1 MLQYIIQALL
11 FQLGFLLMYELLLKK
26 ETFFTINRLYL
37 LITPLVSLL
46 LPLLKIESLSTLVP
60 ADSIS
65 EISQVL
71 LPEVYI
77 GGQPENI
84 QQLPAVNVVQEQGLQ
99 INWWL
104 VTYVAGV
111 VLSLILLLKK
121 YQNLNH
127 LFRFRRISEDKEL
140 RIIEVPNSKIACTFY
155 KTVFLGDKLSEAE
168 KQQILS
174 HELVHVKQK
183 HSLDLVFFEALKI
196 IFWFNPLV
204 YIYQSRIAALHEF
217 IADANV
223 VKTTTRRS
231 YYEQLLNTA
240 FNTQNISFI
249 NQFFNH
255 SLIKKRIIMLQKSRS
270 KTIAK
275 FKYLFV
281 LPLLFMMLTYVS
293 CSDEN
298 SSINSSENDPLAQ
311 YSYTINVD
319 EGMTEGNKKVHE
331 KYEEFLINNKN
342 YVSWATIDDRTISYS
357 VHNKNEE
364 VPEGYI
370 KLYVSNKYDMYINLP
385 NSGEEK
391 DADKYAEEIEYDNE
405 SGVPFALIEDVPVF
419 EGCEDLS
426 SNEERKDCMSRQI
439 TRFVNM
445 NFNTNLGEELNL
457 KGVNRIITQFRID
470 ETGKVVDVK
479 ARASHPALQE
489 EAIRVISELPQM
501 QPGKQD
507 GKDISVM
514 YSLPIVFQ
522 IGSSE

>member
-1 MLQYIIQALL
+1 MLDYVLQVVV

-26 ETFFTINRLYL
+26 ETFFNINRLYL
-37 LITPLVSLL
+37 LVTPLVSLL
-46 LPLLKIESLSTLVP
+46 LPLLKFESLSTLVP
-60 ADSIS
+60 TDSIS
-65 EISQVL
+65 ALSQVL

-77 GGQPENI
+77 GDQPENI

-104 VTYVAGV
+104 VTYVSGV

-140 RIIEVPNSKIACTFY
+140 RIIEVPNSNIACTFF
-155 KTVFLGDKLSEAE
+155 KTIFLGDKLSEAE

-174 HELVHVKQK
+174 HELVHVKQR

-204 YIYQSRIAALHEF
+204 YIYQSRIATLHEF

-223 VKTTTRRS
+223 VKTTTKRS

-293 CSDEN
+293 CSEN
-298 SSINSSENDPLAQ
+298 REGLEENQSISEQLAE
-311 YSYTINVD
+311 IK
-319 EGMTEGNKKVHE
+319 M
-331 KYEEFLINNKN
+331 
-342 YVSWATIDDRTISYS
+342 AIDDGKKLSDTEKQQLFEILDAMSQNENRPTPPPLPPFEKSAESGDNSNAVPYAVI
-357 VHNKNEE
+357 EE
-364 VPEGYI
+364 VPAF
-370 KLYVSNKYDMYINLP
+370 P
-385 NSGEEK
+385 
-391 DADKYAEEIEYDNE
+391 
-405 SGVPFALIEDVPVF
+405 
-419 EGCEDLS
+419 GCEKLKDD
-426 SNEERKDCMSRQI
+426 ERKNCTSSKI
-439 TRFVNM
+439 SKFVNE
-445 NFNTNLGEELNL
+445 NFGSIEG
-457 KGVNRIITQFRID
+457 KIGPPGVNRVIVQFRID

-479 ARASHPALQE
+479 ARASSPELQK

-501 QPGKQD
+501 VPGKQA
-507 GKDISVM
+507 GENISVM
-514 YSLPIVFQ
+514 YSLPIVLQ
-522 IGSSE
+522 VNESE

>member
-1 MLQYIIQALL
+1 MLQYILQVVL

-26 ETFFTINRLYL
+26 ETFFTINRWYL
-37 LITPLVSLL
+37 LVTPLVSLF
-46 LPLLKIESLSTLVP
+46 LPLLKFQSLAMLVP
-60 ADSIS
+60 AESIS
-65 EISQVL
+65 ALSQVW

-84 QQLPAVNVVQEQGLQ
+84 QQLPAVSVAQEQGLQ

-104 VTYVAGV
+104 VTYISGV

-121 YQNLNH
+121 YRNLNH

-140 RIIEVPNSKIACTFY
+140 RIIEVPNSNIACTFF
-155 KTVFLGDKLSEAE
+155 KTVFLGDKLSAVE

-183 HSLDLVFFEALKI
+183 HSLDLLFFEVLKI
-196 IFWFNPLV
+196 LFWFNPLV
-204 YIYQSRIAALHEF
+204 YIYQSRIATLHEF

-223 VKTTTRRS
+223 VKTTAKRS

-293 CSDEN
+293 CSEEN
-298 SSINSSENDPLAQ
+298 SSMNAQEDSLSQ
-311 YSYTINVD
+311 YSYTLEKGEEMVG
-319 EGMTEGNKKVHE
+319 EKKRIHK
-331 KYEEFLINNKN
+331 KYEDFLTNNPD
-342 YVSWATIDDRTISYS
+342 YVSWATIDGQSISYS
-357 VHNKNEE
+357 VHSVEEE

-370 KLYVSNKYDMYINLP
+370 KLYVSDKYDMYINLP
-385 NSGEEK
+385 NSGKEK
-391 DADKYAEEIEYDNE
+391 DADKYAEEIEYDSDNA
-405 SGVPFALIEDVPVF
+405 VPFAVIDEVPVF
-419 EGCEDLS
+419 QGCENLT
-426 SNEERKDCMSRQI
+426 SNEERKKCMSNKISQ
-439 TRFVNM
+439 FVNR
-445 NFNTNLGEELNL
+445 NFNTGLSKELNL
-457 KGVNRIITQFRID
+457 EEPSRIITQFRID
-470 ETGKVVDVK
+470 ETGKVVDIK
-479 ARASHPALQE
+479 ARASRPELQT
-489 EAIRVISELPQM
+489 EAIRVISELPKM
-501 QPGKQD
+501 KPGKQG
-507 GKDISVM
+507 GKDVSVM
-514 YSLPIVFQ
+514 YSLPI
-522 IGSSE
+522 ILNN

>member
-1 MLQYIIQALL
+1 MLDYILQVVV

-26 ETFFTINRLYL
+26 ETFFNINRLYL
-37 LITPLVSLL
+37 LVTPLVSLL

-84 QQLPAVNVVQEQGLQ
+84 QQLPAVNLVQEQGLQ

-127 LFRFRRISEDKEL
+127 LFRFRRVSEDKEL

-204 YIYQSRIAALHEF
+204 YIYQSRIATLHEF

-223 VKTTTRRS
+223 VKTTTKRS

-293 CSDEN
+293 Y
-298 SSINSSENDPLAQ
+298 SENREGLEENQSISEQLAE
-311 YSYTINVD
+311 IK
-319 EGMTEGNKKVHE
+319 M
-331 KYEEFLINNKN
+331 
-342 YVSWATIDDRTISYS
+342 AIDDGKKLSDTEKQQLFEILDAMSQ
-357 VHNKNEE
+357 NEKGSTPPPPPLPPIVTEKE
-364 VPEGYI
+364 V
-370 KLYVSNKYDMYINLP
+370 
-385 NSGEEK
+385 
-391 DADKYAEEIEYDNE
+391 
-405 SGVPFALIEDVPVF
+405 GVPFAVVEDVPVF
-419 EGCEDLS
+419 VGCENLS
-426 SNEERKDCMSRQI
+426 TNEERKECMSRQI
-439 TRFVNM
+439 SQFVNK
-445 NFNTNLGEELNL
+445 NFNTGLGKQLNL
-457 KGVNRIITQFRID
+457 KGVNRVIAQFRID
-470 ETGKVVDVK
+470 RTGEVVDVK

-522 IGSSE
+522 VGSSE

>member
-1 MLQYIIQALL
+1 MLQYMIQAVV

-37 LITPLVSLL
+37 LMTPVISLL
-46 LPLLKIESLSTLVP
+46 LPLMKFESLSALVP
-60 ADSIS
+60 AESIS
-65 EISQVL
+65 ALSQVL

-104 VTYVAGV
+104 VTYVTGV

-174 HELVHVKQK
+174 HELVHVKQR

-223 VKTTTRRS
+223 VKTTTKRS

-281 LPLLFMMLTYVS
+281 LPLLFLMLTYVS
-293 CSDEN
+293 CSEDK
-298 SSINSSENDPLAQ
+298 
-311 YSYTINVD
+311 
-319 EGMTEGNKKVHE
+319 EG
-331 KYEEFLINNKN
+331 
-342 YVSWATIDDRTISYS
+342 IDDNQSISEQLAEIKMAIDDGKKLS
-357 VHNKNEE
+357 DTEKQQLFEILDAMSQNENR
-364 VPEGYI
+364 PTPPP
-370 KLYVSNKYDMYINLP
+370 LP
-385 NSGEEK
+385 PFEK
-391 DADKYAEEIEYDNE
+391 SAE
-405 SGVPFALIEDVPVF
+405 SGDNSNAVPFAVIEEVPVF

-426 SNEERKDCMSRQI
+426 SNEERKECMSRQI
-439 TRFVNM
+439 SQFVNK
-445 NFNTNLGEELNL
+445 NFNTGLGEELNL
-457 KGVNRIITQFRID
+457 SGVNRVIAQFRID

-479 ARASHPALQE
+479 ARASHPELKA
-489 EAIRVISELPQM
+489 EAIRVISEIPQM

>member
-1 MLQYIIQALL
+1 MLQYIIQAVL

-26 ETFFTINRLYL
+26 ETFFNINRLYL
-37 LITPLVSLL
+37 LVTPIVSLL
-46 LPLLKIESLSTLVP
+46 LPLLKIESLSLLVP
-60 ADSIS
+60 AESIS
-65 EISQVL
+65 ALSQVL

-77 GGQPENI
+77 VGKPVNI

-104 VTYVAGV
+104 VIYVAGV

-127 LFRFRRISEDKEL
+127 LFRFRRVSEDKEL

-204 YIYQSRIAALHEF
+204 YIYQNRIAALHEF

-223 VKTTTRRS
+223 VKTITKCS

-275 FKYLFV
+275 FKYLLV

-293 CSDEN
+293 CSENREGIEKDEP
-298 SSINSSENDPLAQ
+298 IYQQL
-311 YSYTINVD
+311 
-319 EGMTEGNKKVHE
+319 TE
-331 KYEEFLINNKN
+331 
-342 YVSWATIDDRTISYS
+342 
-357 VHNKNEE
+357 
-364 VPEGYI
+364 I
-370 KLYVSNKYDMYINLP
+370 KLAVQEGKELSL
-385 NSGEEK
+385 EEK
-391 DADKYAEEIEYDNE
+391 EELFEIMKVVMDNE
-405 SGVPFALIEDVPVF
+405 NRPTPPPPPLPPFEKSAGSGDNSNAVPFGVIEDVPVF

-439 TRFVNM
+439 TQFVNM

-470 ETGKVVDVK
+470 ETGKIVDVK

-489 EAIRVISELPQM
+489 EAIRVISEIPQM

-522 IGSSE
+522 VGGGE

>member
-1 MLQYIIQALL
+1 MLQYIIQVVL

-26 ETFFTINRLYL
+26 ETFFNINRLYL
-37 LITPLVSLL
+37 LVTPLVSLL

-60 ADSIS
+60 AESIS
-65 EISQVL
+65 ALSQVW

-77 GGQPENI
+77 GGEPENVH
-84 QQLPAVNVVQEQGLQ
+84 QLPAVNIAQEQGLQ

-104 VTYVAGV
+104 VTYISGV

-121 YQNLNH
+121 YQNLNN
-127 LFRFRRISEDKEL
+127 LFCFRRISENKEL
-140 RIIEVPNSKIACTFY
+140 RIIEVPNSNIACTFF

-174 HELVHVKQK
+174 HELVHVRQK

-223 VKTTTRRS
+223 VKTTTKRS

-293 CSDEN
+293 CSEDK
-298 SSINSSENDPLAQ
+298 
-311 YSYTINVD
+311 
-319 EGMTEGNKKVHE
+319 EG
-331 KYEEFLINNKN
+331 
-342 YVSWATIDDRTISYS
+342 IDDNQSISEQLAEIKMAIDDGKKLS
-357 VHNKNEE
+357 DTEKQQLFEILDAMGQNENRPTPPPLPPFE
-364 VPEGYI
+364 KSSASGDN
-370 KLYVSNKYDMYINLP
+370 SN
-385 NSGEEK
+385 
-391 DADKYAEEIEYDNE
+391 A
-405 SGVPFALIEDVPVF
+405 VPFAVIEEVPVF
-419 EGCEDLS
+419 EGCEGLS
-426 SNEERKDCMSRQI
+426 SNKERKECMSRQI
-439 TRFVNM
+439 SQFVNK
-445 NFNTNLGEELNL
+445 NFNTGLGEELNL
-457 KGVNRIITQFRID
+457 KGVNRVIAQFRID
-470 ETGKVVDVK
+470 ETGEVVDVK

-489 EAIRVISELPQM
+489 EAIRVISELPKM

-507 GKDISVM
+507 GKEISVM

-522 IGSSE
+522 IGE

>member
-1 MLQYIIQALL
+1 MLQYIIQVVL

-26 ETFFTINRLYL
+26 ETFFNINRLYL
-37 LITPLVSLL
+37 LVTPLVSLL

-77 GGQPENI
+77 GGEPENI
-84 QQLPAVNVVQEQGLQ
+84 RQLPAVNVVQEQGLQ

-111 VLSLILLLKK
+111 ILSLILLLKK

-204 YIYQSRIAALHEF
+204 YIYQSRIATLHEF

-240 FNTQNISFI
+240 FSTQNISFI

-293 CSDEN
+293 CSEDKEGISEKQSLSKQIDELD
-298 SSINSSENDPLAQ
+298 IKIQENDGITEEESKMLMELALKTYNDVQERKGLSTPTPPPLPPF
-311 YSYTINVD
+311 
-319 EGMTEGNKKVHE
+319 E
-331 KYEEFLINNKN
+331 KSAASKDN
-342 YVSWATIDDRTISYS
+342 
-357 VHNKNEE
+357 
-364 VPEGYI
+364 
-370 KLYVSNKYDMYINLP
+370 SNAI
-385 NSGEEK
+385 
-391 DADKYAEEIEYDNE
+391 
-405 SGVPFALIEDVPVF
+405 PFAVIEEVPVF

-426 SNEERKDCMSRQI
+426 SNEERKKCMSNKISQ
-439 TRFVNM
+439 FVNR
-445 NFNTNLGEELNL
+445 NFNTGLGKELNL
-457 KGVNRIITQFRID
+457 SGIHRVIAQFRIND
-470 ETGKVVDVK
+470 TGQIVDVK
-479 ARASHPALQE
+479 ARASRPELEA
-489 EAIRVISELPQM
+489 EAIRVISELPEM

-507 GKDISVM
+507 GENISVM

-522 IGSSE
+522 VGSSE

>member
-1 MLQYIIQALL
+1 MLDYILQVVM

-37 LITPLVSLL
+37 LVTPLVSLL
-46 LPLLKIESLSTLVP
+46 LPLLKFESLSALVP

-65 EISQVL
+65 ALSQVL

-84 QQLPAVNVVQEQGLQ
+84 QQLPTVNLVQEQGLQ

-104 VTYVAGV
+104 VTYVSGV

-140 RIIEVPNSKIACTFY
+140 RIIEVPNSNIACTFF
-155 KTVFLGDKLSEAE
+155 KTIFLGDKLSEAE

-174 HELVHVKQK
+174 HELVHVKQR

-204 YIYQSRIAALHEF
+204 YIYQSRIATLHEF

-223 VKTTTRRS
+223 VKTTTKRS

-293 CSDEN
+293 CSEN
-298 SSINSSENDPLAQ
+298 REGLEENQSISEQLAE
-311 YSYTINVD
+311 IK
-319 EGMTEGNKKVHE
+319 M
-331 KYEEFLINNKN
+331 
-342 YVSWATIDDRTISYS
+342 AIDDGKKLSDTEKQQLFEILDAMSQ
-357 VHNKNEE
+357 NEKGSTPPPPPLPPIVTEKE
-364 VPEGYI
+364 V
-370 KLYVSNKYDMYINLP
+370 
-385 NSGEEK
+385 
-391 DADKYAEEIEYDNE
+391 
-405 SGVPFALIEDVPVF
+405 GVPFAVVEDVPVF
-419 EGCEDLS
+419 VGCENLS
-426 SNEERKDCMSRQI
+426 TNEERKECMSRQI
-439 TRFVNM
+439 SQFVNK
-445 NFNTNLGEELNL
+445 NFNTGLGKQLNL
-457 KGVNRIITQFRID
+457 KGVNRVIAQFRID
-470 ETGKVVDVK
+470 RTGEVVDVK

-522 IGSSE
+522 VGSSE

>member
-1 MLQYIIQALL
+1 MLQYILQVVL

-26 ETFFTINRLYL
+26 ETFFTINRWYL
-37 LITPLVSLL
+37 LVTPVISLL
-46 LPLLKIESLSTLVP
+46 LPLLKFEGLSALVP
-60 ADSIS
+60 AESIS
-65 EISQVL
+65 ALSQVW
-71 LPEVYI
+71 LPEVYV

-104 VTYVAGV
+104 VTYISGV
-111 VLSLILLLKK
+111 MLSLILLLKK
-121 YQNLNH
+121 YRNLNH
-127 LFRFRRISEDKEL
+127 LFRFRRISEDKAL
-140 RIIEVPNSKIACTFY
+140 RIIEVPNSNIACTFF

-204 YIYQSRIAALHEF
+204 YIYQSRIATLHEF

-223 VKTTTRRS
+223 VKTKTKRS

-293 CSDEN
+293 CSEDR
-298 SSINSSENDPLAQ
+298 
-311 YSYTINVD
+311 
-319 EGMTEGNKKVHE
+319 EGMEENQSISEQLAEIKMAIEDGKELSDAE
-331 KYEEFLINNKN
+331 KEELFEIMRVVIENEDRPTPPPSPNGKSN
-342 YVSWATIDDRTISYS
+342 YSSKD
-357 VHNKNEE
+357 
-364 VPEGYI
+364 
-370 KLYVSNKYDMYINLP
+370 SNGI
-385 NSGEEK
+385 
-391 DADKYAEEIEYDNE
+391 
-405 SGVPFALIEDVPVF
+405 PFAVIEEVPVF
-419 EGCEDLS
+419 EGCEGLA
-426 SNEERKDCMSRQI
+426 SNQGRKECMSNKISQ
-439 TRFVNM
+439 FVNK
-445 NFNTNLGEELNL
+445 NFNTGLAEELQL
-457 KGVNRIITQFRID
+457 KGINRVIAQFRID
-470 ETGKVVDVK
+470 ETGNVVDVE
-479 ARASHPALQE
+479 ARASRPEL
-489 EAIRVISELPQM
+489 EAEAVRVISEIPKM

-507 GKDISVM
+507 GKNVSVM

-522 IGSSE
+522 VSE

>member
-1 MLQYIIQALL
+1 MLQYIIQVVL

-26 ETFFTINRLYL
+26 ETFFNINRLYL
-37 LITPLVSLL
+37 LVTPLVSLL

-84 QQLPAVNVVQEQGLQ
+84 QQLPAVNVVQGQGLQ

-140 RIIEVPNSKIACTFY
+140 RIIEVSNSKIACTFY

-204 YIYQSRIAALHEF
+204 YIYQSRIATLHEF

-240 FNTQNISFI
+240 FSTQNISFI

-293 CSDEN
+293 CSEDK
-298 SSINSSENDPLAQ
+298 
-311 YSYTINVD
+311 
-319 EGMTEGNKKVHE
+319 EG
-331 KYEEFLINNKN
+331 
-342 YVSWATIDDRTISYS
+342 IDDNQSISEQLAEIKMAIDDGKKLS
-357 VHNKNEE
+357 DTEKQQLFEILDAMSQNENR
-364 VPEGYI
+364 PTPPP
-370 KLYVSNKYDMYINLP
+370 LP
-385 NSGEEK
+385 PFEK
-391 DADKYAEEIEYDNE
+391 SAE
-405 SGVPFALIEDVPVF
+405 SGDNSNAVPFAVIEEVPVF

-426 SNEERKDCMSRQI
+426 SNEERKECMSRQI

-457 KGVNRIITQFRID
+457 KGVNRVITQFRID
-470 ETGKVVDVK
+470 ETGEVVDVK
-479 ARASHPALQE
+479 ARATHPALQE
-489 EAIRVISELPQM
+489 EAIRVISGLPQM

-522 IGSSE
+522 VGSSE

>member
-1 MLQYIIQALL
+1 MLAYILQVVV

-26 ETFFTINRLYL
+26 ETFFTINRWYL
-37 LITPLVSLL
+37 LVTPLVSLL
-46 LPLLKIESLSTLVP
+46 LPMLKFESLSALVP
-60 ADSIS
+60 AESIS
-65 EISQVL
+65 ALSQVW

-77 GGQPENI
+77 GGEPENI
-84 QQLPAVNVVQEQGLQ
+84 QQLPAVNIAQEQGLQ

-104 VTYVAGV
+104 VTYISGVA
-111 VLSLILLLKK
+111 LSLILLLKK

-140 RIIEVPNSKIACTFY
+140 RIIEVPNSNIACTFF

-196 IFWFNPLV
+196 LFWFNPLV
-204 YIYQSRIAALHEF
+204 YIYQSRIATLHEF

-223 VKTTTRRS
+223 VKTTTKRS

-275 FKYLFV
+275 VKYLFV

-293 CSDEN
+293 CSDDREGIEKEEPIYQQLTEIKLAVQDGKELSLEEKEELFEIMKVVMDNEDRPTPPPLPPFEKSADSGDN
-298 SSINSSENDPLAQ
+298 SNAVPFAVI
-311 YSYTINVD
+311 
-319 EGMTEGNKKVHE
+319 
-331 KYEEFLINNKN
+331 
-342 YVSWATIDDRTISYS
+342 
-357 VHNKNEE
+357 EE
-364 VPEGYI
+364 VPI
-370 KLYVSNKYDMYINLP
+370 
-385 NSGEEK
+385 
-391 DADKYAEEIEYDNE
+391 
-405 SGVPFALIEDVPVF
+405 F
-419 EGCEDLS
+419 EGCEGLN
-426 SNEERKDCMSRQI
+426 SNQERKECMSSKISQ
-439 TRFVNM
+439 FVNT
-445 NFNTNLGEELNL
+445 NFNTNLGKELNL
-457 KGVNRIITQFRID
+457 KGVNRVITQFRID
-470 ETGKVVDVK
+470 ETGEVVDVR

-489 EAIRVISELPQM
+489 EGIRVISELPKM

-507 GKDISVM
+507 GKEISVM

-522 IGSSE
+522 MGESE

>member
-1 MLQYIIQALL
+1 MLQYILQVVV

-26 ETFFTINRLYL
+26 ETFFTINRWYL
-37 LITPLVSLL
+37 LVTPLVSLL
-46 LPLLKIESLSTLVP
+46 LPLLKFESLSALVP
-60 ADSIS
+60 AESIS
-65 EISQVL
+65 TLSKVW

-84 QQLPAVNVVQEQGLQ
+84 QQLPAVNVAQEQGLQ

-104 VTYVAGV
+104 VTYISGV

-127 LFRFRRISEDKEL
+127 LFRFRRISENKEL
-140 RIIEVPNSKIACTFY
+140 RIIEVPNSNIACTFF
-155 KTVFLGDKLSEAE
+155 KTIFLGDKLSEAE

-204 YIYQSRIAALHEF
+204 YIYQSRIATLHEF

-223 VKTTTRRS
+223 VKTTTKRS

-293 CSDEN
+293 CSE
-298 SSINSSENDPLAQ
+298 SR
-311 YSYTINVD
+311 
-319 EGMTEGNKKVHE
+319 EGMEESQSISQQLSEIKMAIEDGKELSDEEKEELFEIMRVVMENEDRPTPPPSPNKKS
-331 KYEEFLINNKN
+331 N
-342 YVSWATIDDRTISYS
+342 YSA
-357 VHNKNEE
+357 
-364 VPEGYI
+364 
-370 KLYVSNKYDMYINLP
+370 
-385 NSGEEK
+385 K
-391 DADKYAEEIEYDNE
+391 DAD
-405 SGVPFALIEDVPVF
+405 GVPFAVIDEVPIF
-419 EGCEDLS
+419 EGCEDLT
-426 SNEERKDCMSRQI
+426 SNEERKTCMSQKI
-439 TRFVNM
+439 TQFVNT
-445 NFNTNLGEELNL
+445 NFNTGLGKELNL
-457 KGVNRIITQFRID
+457 KGTNRVITQFRID
-470 ETGKVVDVK
+470 ETGNVVDVK
-479 ARASHPALQE
+479 ARAPHPDLE
-489 EAIRVISELPQM
+489 KEAIRVISELPKM

-507 GKDISVM
+507 GKEISVM

-522 IGSSE
+522 IGE

>member
-1 MLQYIIQALL
+1 MLQYIIQAVL

-26 ETFFTINRLYL
+26 ETFFNINRLYL
-37 LITPLVSLL
+37 LVTPLVSLL

-204 YIYQSRIAALHEF
+204 YIYQSRIATLHEF

-223 VKTTTRRS
+223 VKTTTKRS

-293 CSDEN
+293 CSENKEGIEKDEP
-298 SSINSSENDPLAQ
+298 IYQQL
-311 YSYTINVD
+311 
-319 EGMTEGNKKVHE
+319 TE
-331 KYEEFLINNKN
+331 
-342 YVSWATIDDRTISYS
+342 
-357 VHNKNEE
+357 
-364 VPEGYI
+364 I
-370 KLYVSNKYDMYINLP
+370 KLAVQEGKELSL
-385 NSGEEK
+385 EEK
-391 DADKYAEEIEYDNE
+391 EELFEIMKVVMDNE
-405 SGVPFALIEDVPVF
+405 DRPTPPPLPPFEKSAASKDNSNAIPFAVIEEVPVF

-426 SNEERKDCMSRQI
+426 SNEERKECMSRQI

-457 KGVNRIITQFRID
+457 KGVNRVITQFRID
-470 ETGKVVDVK
+470 ETGKVVDVR
-479 ARASHPALQE
+479 ARATHPALQE
-489 EAIRVISELPQM
+489 EAIRVISGLPQM

-507 GKDISVM
+507 GENISVM

-522 IGSSE
+522 VGSSE

>member
-1 MLQYIIQALL
+1 MLDYILQAVL

-65 EISQVL
+65 ALSQVL

-84 QQLPAVNVVQEQGLQ
+84 QQLPAVNVVQEPGLQ

-104 VTYVAGV
+104 VAYVAGV
-111 VLSLILLLKK
+111 LLSLILLLKK

-140 RIIEVPNSKIACTFY
+140 RIIEVPNSNIACTFF
-155 KTVFLGDKLSEAE
+155 KTIFLGDKLSEAE

-183 HSLDLVFFEALKI
+183 HSLDLAFFEALKI

-281 LPLLFMMLTYVS
+281 FPLLFMMLTYVS
-293 CSDEN
+293 CSEDK
-298 SSINSSENDPLAQ
+298 
-311 YSYTINVD
+311 
-319 EGMTEGNKKVHE
+319 EGMDDNRSISEQLAEIKM
-331 KYEEFLINNKN
+331 
-342 YVSWATIDDRTISYS
+342 AIDDGKKLSDTEKQQLFEILDAMSQ
-357 VHNKNEE
+357 NENR
-364 VPEGYI
+364 PTPPP
-370 KLYVSNKYDMYINLP
+370 LP
-385 NSGEEK
+385 PFEK
-391 DADKYAEEIEYDNE
+391 SAE
-405 SGVPFALIEDVPVF
+405 SGDNSNAVPFAVIEEVPVF

-426 SNEERKDCMSRQI
+426 SNEERKECMSRQI

-457 KGVNRIITQFRID
+457 KGVNRVITQFRID
-470 ETGKVVDVK
+470 ETGEVVDVK

-489 EAIRVISELPQM
+489 EAIRVISGLPQM

-522 IGSSE
+522 VGSSE

>member
-1 MLQYIIQALL
+1 MLQYIIQAVL

-26 ETFFTINRLYL
+26 ETFFNINRLYL
-37 LITPLVSLL
+37 LLTPLVSLL

-84 QQLPAVNVVQEQGLQ
+84 RQLPAVNVVQEQGLQ

-204 YIYQSRIAALHEF
+204 YIYQSRIATLHEF

-223 VKTTTRRS
+223 VKTTTKCS

-293 CSDEN
+293 CSEN
-298 SSINSSENDPLAQ
+298 KEGLEENQSISEQLAE
-311 YSYTINVD
+311 IK
-319 EGMTEGNKKVHE
+319 M
-331 KYEEFLINNKN
+331 
-342 YVSWATIDDRTISYS
+342 AIDDGKKLSDTEKQQLFEILDAMSQ
-357 VHNKNEE
+357 NENR
-364 VPEGYI
+364 PTPPP
-370 KLYVSNKYDMYINLP
+370 LP
-385 NSGEEK
+385 PFEK
-391 DADKYAEEIEYDNE
+391 SAE
-405 SGVPFALIEDVPVF
+405 SGDNSNAVPFAVIEEVPVF

-426 SNEERKDCMSRQI
+426 SNEERKECMSRQI

-457 KGVNRIITQFRID
+457 KGVNRVITQFRID

-507 GKDISVM
+507 GENISVM

-522 IGSSE
+522 VGSSE

>member
-1 MLQYIIQALL
+1 MLQYISQAVL

-26 ETFFTINRLYL
+26 ETFFNINRLYL
-37 LITPLVSLL
+37 LVTPLVSLL

-77 GGQPENI
+77 GGEQENI
-84 QQLPAVNVVQEQGLQ
+84 RQLPAVNVVQEQGLQ

-111 VLSLILLLKK
+111 ILSLILLLKK

-204 YIYQSRIAALHEF
+204 YIYQSRIATLHEF

-293 CSDEN
+293 CSEDKEGIEKDEP
-298 SSINSSENDPLAQ
+298 IYQQL
-311 YSYTINVD
+311 
-319 EGMTEGNKKVHE
+319 TE
-331 KYEEFLINNKN
+331 
-342 YVSWATIDDRTISYS
+342 
-357 VHNKNEE
+357 
-364 VPEGYI
+364 I
-370 KLYVSNKYDMYINLP
+370 KLAVQEGKELSL
-385 NSGEEK
+385 EEK
-391 DADKYAEEIEYDNE
+391 EELFEIMKVVMDNE
-405 SGVPFALIEDVPVF
+405 DRPTPPPLPPFEKSAESGDNSNAVPFAVIEEVPVF

-426 SNEERKDCMSRQI
+426 SNEERKECMSRQI

-457 KGVNRIITQFRID
+457 KGVNRVITQFRID
-470 ETGKVVDVK
+470 ETGEVVDVK

-489 EAIRVISELPQM
+489 EAIRVISGLPQM

-507 GKDISVM
+507 GENISVM

-522 IGSSE
+522 VGSSE

>member
-1 MLQYIIQALL
+1 MLQYIIQAVL

-37 LITPLVSLL
+37 LVTPLISLL
-46 LPLLKIESLSTLVP
+46 LPLLKIESLSALVP
-60 ADSIS
+60 AESIS
-65 EISQVL
+65 ALSQVL

-111 VLSLILLLKK
+111 ILSLVLLLKK

-196 IFWFNPLV
+196 LFWFNPLV

-223 VKTTTRRS
+223 VQTTTKRS

-275 FKYLFV
+275 FKYLLV
-281 LPLLFMMLTYVS
+281 LPLLFIMLTYVS
-293 CSDEN
+293 CSEN
-298 SSINSSENDPLAQ
+298 R
-311 YSYTINVD
+311 
-319 EGMTEGNKKVHE
+319 EG
-331 KYEEFLINNKN
+331 
-342 YVSWATIDDRTISYS
+342 IDDNQSISEQLAEIKMAIEDGKKLS
-357 VHNKNEE
+357 DTEKQQLFEIVDAMVQNEKGSTPPSPPLPPFEKSAELGDNSKAVPFAVIEE
-364 VPEGYI
+364 VP
-370 KLYVSNKYDMYINLP
+370 V
-385 NSGEEK
+385 
-391 DADKYAEEIEYDNE
+391 
-405 SGVPFALIEDVPVF
+405 FA
-419 EGCEDLS
+419 GCEDLS

-439 TRFVNM
+439 SQFVNM
-445 NFNTNLGEELNL
+445 NFNTNLGKELNL

-489 EAIRVISELPQM
+489 EAIRVISEIPQM

-522 IGSSE
+522 VGSSE

>member
-1 MLQYIIQALL
+1 MLQYIIQVVL

-26 ETFFTINRLYL
+26 ETFFNINRLYL
-37 LITPLVSLL
+37 LVTPLVSLL

-84 QQLPAVNVVQEQGLQ
+84 QQLPAVNVVQGQGLQ

-104 VTYVAGV
+104 VTYFAGV

-204 YIYQSRIAALHEF
+204 YIYQSRIATLHEF

-293 CSDEN
+293 CSEDKEGIEKDEP
-298 SSINSSENDPLAQ
+298 IYQQL
-311 YSYTINVD
+311 
-319 EGMTEGNKKVHE
+319 TE
-331 KYEEFLINNKN
+331 
-342 YVSWATIDDRTISYS
+342 
-357 VHNKNEE
+357 
-364 VPEGYI
+364 I
-370 KLYVSNKYDMYINLP
+370 KLAVQEGKELSL
-385 NSGEEK
+385 EEK
-391 DADKYAEEIEYDNE
+391 EELFEIMKVVMDNE
-405 SGVPFALIEDVPVF
+405 DRPTPPPLPPFEKSEASKDNSNAIPFGVIEEVPVF

-426 SNEERKDCMSRQI
+426 SNEERKKCMSNKISQ
-439 TRFVNM
+439 FVNR
-445 NFNTNLGEELNL
+445 NFNTGLGKELNL
-457 KGVNRIITQFRID
+457 SGIHRVIAQFRIND
-470 ETGKVVDVK
+470 TGQIVDVK
-479 ARASHPALQE
+479 ARASRPELEA
-489 EAIRVISELPQM
+489 EAIRVISELPEM

-507 GKDISVM
+507 GENISVM

-522 IGSSE
+522 VGSSE

>member
-1 MLQYIIQALL
+1 MLQYIIQVVL

-26 ETFFTINRLYL
+26 ETFFNINRLYL
-37 LITPLVSLL
+37 LVTPLVSLL
-46 LPLLKIESLSTLVP
+46 LPLLKIQSLSTLVP

-65 EISQVL
+65 VISQVL

-84 QQLPAVNVVQEQGLQ
+84 QQLPAVNVAQGQGLQ

-111 VLSLILLLKK
+111 VLSLVLLLKK

-204 YIYQSRIAALHEF
+204 YIYQSRIATLHEF

-293 CSDEN
+293 CSENKEGIEKDEP
-298 SSINSSENDPLAQ
+298 IYQQL
-311 YSYTINVD
+311 
-319 EGMTEGNKKVHE
+319 TE
-331 KYEEFLINNKN
+331 
-342 YVSWATIDDRTISYS
+342 
-357 VHNKNEE
+357 
-364 VPEGYI
+364 I
-370 KLYVSNKYDMYINLP
+370 KLAVQEGKELSL
-385 NSGEEK
+385 EEK
-391 DADKYAEEIEYDNE
+391 KELFEIMKVVMDNE
-405 SGVPFALIEDVPVF
+405 DRPTPPPLPPFEKSAASKDNSNAIPFAVIEEVPVF

-426 SNEERKDCMSRQI
+426 SNEERKECMSRQI

-457 KGVNRIITQFRID
+457 KGVNRVITQFRID
-470 ETGKVVDVK
+470 ETGKVVDVR
-479 ARASHPALQE
+479 ARATHPALQE
-489 EAIRVISELPQM
+489 EAIRVISGLPQM

-507 GKDISVM
+507 GENISVM

-522 IGSSE
+522 VGSSE

>member
-1 MLQYIIQALL
+1 MLDYILQVVM

-37 LITPLVSLL
+37 LVTPLVSLL
-46 LPLLKIESLSTLVP
+46 LPLLKFESLSALVP

-65 EISQVL
+65 ALSQVL

-84 QQLPAVNVVQEQGLQ
+84 QQLPAVNLVQEQGLQ

-104 VTYVAGV
+104 VTYVSGV

-140 RIIEVPNSKIACTFY
+140 RIIEVPNSNIACTFF
-155 KTVFLGDKLSEAE
+155 KTIFLGDKLSEAE

-174 HELVHVKQK
+174 HELVHVKQR

-204 YIYQSRIAALHEF
+204 YIYQSRIATLHEF

-223 VKTTTRRS
+223 VKTTTKRS

-293 CSDEN
+293 CSEN
-298 SSINSSENDPLAQ
+298 REGLEENQSISEQLAE
-311 YSYTINVD
+311 IK
-319 EGMTEGNKKVHE
+319 M
-331 KYEEFLINNKN
+331 
-342 YVSWATIDDRTISYS
+342 AIDDGKKLSDTEKQQLFEILDAMSQ
-357 VHNKNEE
+357 NEKGSTPPPPPLPPIVTEKE
-364 VPEGYI
+364 V
-370 KLYVSNKYDMYINLP
+370 
-385 NSGEEK
+385 
-391 DADKYAEEIEYDNE
+391 
-405 SGVPFALIEDVPVF
+405 GVPFAVVEDVPVF
-419 EGCEDLS
+419 VGCENLS
-426 SNEERKDCMSRQI
+426 TNEERKECMSRQI
-439 TRFVNM
+439 SQFVNK
-445 NFNTNLGEELNL
+445 NFNTGLGKQLNL
-457 KGVNRIITQFRID
+457 KGVNRVIAQFRID
-470 ETGKVVDVK
+470 RTGEVVDVK

-522 IGSSE
+522 VGSSE

>member
-1 MLQYIIQALL
+1 MLQYIIQAVL

-26 ETFFTINRLYL
+26 ETFFNINRLYL
-37 LITPLVSLL
+37 LVTPLVSLL

-77 GGQPENI
+77 GGEPENI
-84 QQLPAVNVVQEQGLQ
+84 RQLPAVNVVQEQGLQ

-111 VLSLILLLKK
+111 ILSLILLLKK

-204 YIYQSRIAALHEF
+204 YIYQSRIATLHEF

-223 VKTTTRRS
+223 VKTTTKRS

-293 CSDEN
+293 CSENKEGIEKDEP
-298 SSINSSENDPLAQ
+298 IYQQL
-311 YSYTINVD
+311 
-319 EGMTEGNKKVHE
+319 TE
-331 KYEEFLINNKN
+331 
-342 YVSWATIDDRTISYS
+342 
-357 VHNKNEE
+357 
-364 VPEGYI
+364 I
-370 KLYVSNKYDMYINLP
+370 KLAVQEGKELSL
-385 NSGEEK
+385 EEK
-391 DADKYAEEIEYDNE
+391 EELFEIMKVVMDNE
-405 SGVPFALIEDVPVF
+405 DRPTPPPLPPFEKSEASKDNSNAIPFGVIEEVPVF

-426 SNEERKDCMSRQI
+426 SNEERKKCMSNKISQ
-439 TRFVNM
+439 FVNR
-445 NFNTNLGEELNL
+445 NFNTGLGKELNL
-457 KGVNRIITQFRID
+457 SGIHRVIAQFRIND
-470 ETGKVVDVK
+470 TGQIVDVK
-479 ARASHPALQE
+479 ARASRPELEA
-489 EAIRVISELPQM
+489 EAIRVISELPEM

-507 GKDISVM
+507 GENISVM

-522 IGSSE
+522 VGSSE

>member
-1 MLQYIIQALL
+1 MLDYILQVVV

-37 LITPLVSLL
+37 LVTPLVSLL
-46 LPLLKIESLSTLVP
+46 LPLLKFESLSALVP

-65 EISQVL
+65 ALSQVL

-84 QQLPAVNVVQEQGLQ
+84 QQLPAVNLVQEQGLQ

-104 VTYVAGV
+104 VTYVSGV

-140 RIIEVPNSKIACTFY
+140 RIIEVPNSNIACTFF
-155 KTVFLGDKLSEAE
+155 KTIFLGDKLSEAE

-174 HELVHVKQK
+174 HELVHVKQR

-204 YIYQSRIAALHEF
+204 YIYQSRIATLHEF

-223 VKTTTRRS
+223 VKTTTKRS

-293 CSDEN
+293 CSEN
-298 SSINSSENDPLAQ
+298 REGLEENQSISEQLAE
-311 YSYTINVD
+311 IK
-319 EGMTEGNKKVHE
+319 M
-331 KYEEFLINNKN
+331 
-342 YVSWATIDDRTISYS
+342 AIDDGKKLSDTEKQQLFEILDAMSQ
-357 VHNKNEE
+357 NEKGSTPPPPPLPPIVTEKE
-364 VPEGYI
+364 V
-370 KLYVSNKYDMYINLP
+370 
-385 NSGEEK
+385 
-391 DADKYAEEIEYDNE
+391 
-405 SGVPFALIEDVPVF
+405 GVPFAVVEDVPVF
-419 EGCEDLS
+419 VGCENLS
-426 SNEERKDCMSRQI
+426 TNEERKECMSRQI
-439 TRFVNM
+439 SQFVNK
-445 NFNTNLGEELNL
+445 NFNTGLGKQLNL
-457 KGVNRIITQFRID
+457 KGVNRVIAQFRID
-470 ETGKVVDVK
+470 RTGEVVDVK

-522 IGSSE
+522 VGSSE

>member
-1 MLQYIIQALL
+1 MLQYIIQVVM

-26 ETFFTINRLYL
+26 ETFFNINRLYL
-37 LITPLVSLL
+37 LVTPLVSLL
-46 LPLLKIESLSTLVP
+46 LPLLKIESLSALVP

-65 EISQVL
+65 ALSQVL

-204 YIYQSRIAALHEF
+204 YIYQSRIATLHEF

-293 CSDEN
+293 CSENKEGIEKDEP
-298 SSINSSENDPLAQ
+298 IYQQL
-311 YSYTINVD
+311 
-319 EGMTEGNKKVHE
+319 TE
-331 KYEEFLINNKN
+331 
-342 YVSWATIDDRTISYS
+342 
-357 VHNKNEE
+357 
-364 VPEGYI
+364 I
-370 KLYVSNKYDMYINLP
+370 KLAVQEGKELSL
-385 NSGEEK
+385 EEK
-391 DADKYAEEIEYDNE
+391 EELFEIMKVVMNNEDRPTPPPLPPFEKSAASKDN
-405 SGVPFALIEDVPVF
+405 SNAVPFAVIEDVPVF

-426 SNEERKDCMSRQI
+426 SNEERKECMSRQI
-439 TRFVNM
+439 TKFVNM

-457 KGVNRIITQFRID
+457 KGVNRVITQFRID
-470 ETGKVVDVK
+470 ETGKVVDVR
-479 ARASHPALQE
+479 ARATHPALQE
-489 EAIRVISELPQM
+489 EAIRVISGLPQM

-507 GKDISVM
+507 GENISVM

-522 IGSSE
+522 VGSSE

>member
-1 MLQYIIQALL
+1 MLDYVLQVVV

-37 LITPLVSLL
+37 LVTPLVSLL

-65 EISQVL
+65 TLSQVW

-84 QQLPAVNVVQEQGLQ
+84 QQLPAVNVAQEQGLQ

-104 VTYVAGV
+104 VSYISGV

-127 LFRFRRISEDKEL
+127 LFRFRRISENNEL
-140 RIIEVPNSKIACTFY
+140 RIIEVPNSNIACTFF
-155 KTVFLGDKLSEAE
+155 KTIFLGDKLSGAE

-196 IFWFNPLV
+196 LFWFNPLV
-204 YIYQSRIAALHEF
+204 YIYQSRIATLHEF

-223 VKTTTRRS
+223 VKTTTKRS

-270 KTIAK
+270 RTIAK

-293 CSDEN
+293 CSDDN
-298 SSINSSENDPLAQ
+298 SSVASAEDDPLSQ
-311 YSYTINVD
+311 YSYTIDVS
-319 EGMTEGNKKVHE
+319 EGMTEENRKVHK
-331 KYEEFLINNKN
+331 KYEEFLMNNPD
-342 YVSWATIDDRTISYS
+342 YVSWATIDSNEKSISYAIHS
-357 VHNKNEE
+357 RDEE

-370 KLYVSNKYDMYINLP
+370 KLYVSDKYDMYINLP
-385 NSGEEK
+385 NEGKEK
-391 DADKYAEEIEYDNE
+391 DSDKYAEEIEYDSE
-405 SGVPFALIEDVPVF
+405 SGVPFAIIEDVPVF
-419 EGCEDLS
+419 EGCEGLN

-445 NFNTNLGEELNL
+445 NFNTNLGKELNL
-457 KGVNRIITQFRID
+457 KGTNRVITQFRID
-470 ETGKVVDVK
+470 ESGNVVNIK
-479 ARASHPALQE
+479 ARAPHPDLEE
-489 EAIRVISELPQM
+489 EAIRVISELPKM

-507 GKDISVM
+507 GKEISVM

-522 IGSSE
+522 IGE

>member
-1 MLQYIIQALL
+1 MLDYILQVVM

-37 LITPLVSLL
+37 LVTPLVSLL
-46 LPLLKIESLSTLVP
+46 LPLLKFESLSALVP

-65 EISQVL
+65 ALSQVL

-84 QQLPAVNVVQEQGLQ
+84 QQLPAVNLVQEQGLQ

-104 VTYVAGV
+104 VTYVSGV

-140 RIIEVPNSKIACTFY
+140 RIIEVPNSNIACTFF
-155 KTVFLGDKLSEAE
+155 KTIFLGDKLSEAE

-174 HELVHVKQK
+174 HELVHVKQR

-204 YIYQSRIAALHEF
+204 YIYQSRIATLHEF

-223 VKTTTRRS
+223 VKTTTKRS

-249 NQFFNH
+249 NQFFSH

-293 CSDEN
+293 CSEN
-298 SSINSSENDPLAQ
+298 REGLEENQSISEQLAE
-311 YSYTINVD
+311 IK
-319 EGMTEGNKKVHE
+319 M
-331 KYEEFLINNKN
+331 
-342 YVSWATIDDRTISYS
+342 AIDDGKKLSDTEKQQLFEILDAMSQ
-357 VHNKNEE
+357 NEKGSTPPPPPLPPIVTEKE
-364 VPEGYI
+364 V
-370 KLYVSNKYDMYINLP
+370 
-385 NSGEEK
+385 
-391 DADKYAEEIEYDNE
+391 
-405 SGVPFALIEDVPVF
+405 GVPFAVVEDVPVF
-419 EGCEDLS
+419 VGCENLS
-426 SNEERKDCMSRQI
+426 TNEERKECMSRQI
-439 TRFVNM
+439 SQFVNK
-445 NFNTNLGEELNL
+445 NFNTGLGKQLNL
-457 KGVNRIITQFRID
+457 KGVNRVIAQFRID
-470 ETGKVVDVK
+470 RTGEVVDVK

-522 IGSSE
+522 VGSSE

>member
-1 MLQYIIQALL
+1 MLQYIIQVVL

-26 ETFFTINRLYL
+26 ETFFNINRLYL
-37 LITPLVSLL
+37 LVTPLVSLL

-204 YIYQSRIAALHEF
+204 YIYQSRIATLHEF

-293 CSDEN
+293 CSEDKEGIDDN
-298 SSINSSENDPLAQ
+298 QSISEQLAE
-311 YSYTINVD
+311 IKMALD
-319 EGMTEGNKKVHE
+319 EGKE
-331 KYEEFLINNKN
+331 L
-342 YVSWATIDDRTISYS
+342 
-357 VHNKNEE
+357 NEE
-364 VPEGYI
+364 EVKQLVEIMAEAKKEMIPPPPPPE
-370 KLYVSNKYDMYINLP
+370 KAKKAKP
-385 NSGEEK
+385 
-391 DADKYAEEIEYDNE
+391 DADGNF
-405 SGVPFALIEDVPVF
+405 PFAVVDQVPAF
-419 EGCEDLS
+419 EGCEEWLDDP
-426 SNEERKDCMSRQI
+426 RKNCTSKKI
-439 TRFVNM
+439 GNFVNE
-445 NFNTNLGEELNL
+445 NFDTSLGEKLGL
-457 KGVNRIITQFRID
+457 TGVNRVLVQFKID
-470 ETGKVVDVK
+470 RTGQVVDAQ
-479 ARASHPALQE
+479 ARAGHPELEA
-489 EAIRVISELPQM
+489 EAIRVINSIPKM
-501 QPGKQD
+501 TPGQQN
-507 GKDISVM
+507 GNPVSVM

-522 IGSSE
+522 VGSSE

>member
-1 MLQYIIQALL
+1 MLQYIIQVVL

-26 ETFFTINRLYL
+26 ETFFNINRLYL
-37 LITPLVSLL
+37 LVTPLVSLL
-46 LPLLKIESLSTLVP
+46 LPLLKIQSLSTLVP

-65 EISQVL
+65 VISQVL

-84 QQLPAVNVVQEQGLQ
+84 QQLPAVNVAQGQGLQ

-111 VLSLILLLKK
+111 VLSLVLLLKK

-204 YIYQSRIAALHEF
+204 YIYQSRIATLHEF

-240 FNTQNISFI
+240 FSTQNISFI

-293 CSDEN
+293 CSEDK
-298 SSINSSENDPLAQ
+298 
-311 YSYTINVD
+311 
-319 EGMTEGNKKVHE
+319 EG
-331 KYEEFLINNKN
+331 
-342 YVSWATIDDRTISYS
+342 IDDNQSISEQLAEIKMAIDDGKKLS
-357 VHNKNEE
+357 DTEKQQLFEILDAMSQNENR
-364 VPEGYI
+364 PTPPP
-370 KLYVSNKYDMYINLP
+370 LP
-385 NSGEEK
+385 PFEK
-391 DADKYAEEIEYDNE
+391 SAE
-405 SGVPFALIEDVPVF
+405 SGDNSNAVPFAVIEEVPVF

-426 SNEERKDCMSRQI
+426 SNEERKECMSRQI

-457 KGVNRIITQFRID
+457 KGVNRVITQFRID
-470 ETGKVVDVK
+470 ETGEVVDVK
-479 ARASHPALQE
+479 ARATHPALQE
-489 EAIRVISELPQM
+489 EAIRVISGLPQM

-522 IGSSE
+522 VGSSE

>member
-1 MLQYIIQALL
+1 MLQYIIQVVL

-26 ETFFTINRLYL
+26 ETFFNINRLYL
-37 LITPLVSLL
+37 LVTPVVSLL

-77 GGQPENI
+77 GGQPEAS
-84 QQLPAVNVVQEQGLQ
+84 QELPAIKLAAQQGLQ

-104 VTYVAGV
+104 VTYVAGA
-111 VLSLILLLKK
+111 VLSLMLLIKK
-121 YQNLNH
+121 YRDLNH

-174 HELVHVKQK
+174 HELVHVKQR
-183 HSLDLVFFEALKI
+183 HSLDLIFFEALKI

-204 YIYQSRIAALHEF
+204 YIYQSRIATLHEF

-293 CSDEN
+293 CSEN
-298 SSINSSENDPLAQ
+298 R
-311 YSYTINVD
+311 
-319 EGMTEGNKKVHE
+319 EG
-331 KYEEFLINNKN
+331 
-342 YVSWATIDDRTISYS
+342 IDDNQSISEQLAEIKMAIEDGKKLS
-357 VHNKNEE
+357 DTEKQQLFEILDAMSQNENRPTPPPLPPFE
-364 VPEGYI
+364 
-370 KLYVSNKYDMYINLP
+370 KSAVSKD
-385 NSGEEK
+385 NSN
-391 DADKYAEEIEYDNE
+391 AI
-405 SGVPFALIEDVPVF
+405 PFAVIEEVPVF

-426 SNEERKDCMSRQI
+426 SNEERKECMSRQI

-457 KGVNRIITQFRID
+457 KGTNRVITQFRID
-470 ETGKVVDVK
+470 ETGEVVDVK

-522 IGSSE
+522 VGSSE

>member
-1 MLQYIIQALL
+1 MLDYILQVVM

-37 LITPLVSLL
+37 LVTPLVSLL
-46 LPLLKIESLSTLVP
+46 LPLLKFESLSALVP

-65 EISQVL
+65 ALSQVL

-84 QQLPAVNVVQEQGLQ
+84 QQLPAVNLVQEQGLQ

-104 VTYVAGV
+104 VTYVSGV

-140 RIIEVPNSKIACTFY
+140 RIIEVPNSNIACTFF
-155 KTVFLGDKLSEAE
+155 KTIFLGDKLSEAE

-174 HELVHVKQK
+174 HELVHVKQR

-204 YIYQSRIAALHEF
+204 YIYQSRIATLHEF

-223 VKTTTRRS
+223 VKTTTKRS

-293 CSDEN
+293 CSEN
-298 SSINSSENDPLAQ
+298 REGLEENQSISEQLAE
-311 YSYTINVD
+311 IK
-319 EGMTEGNKKVHE
+319 M
-331 KYEEFLINNKN
+331 
-342 YVSWATIDDRTISYS
+342 AIDDGKKLSDTEKQQLFEILDAMSQ
-357 VHNKNEE
+357 NEKGSTPPPPPLPPIVTEKE
-364 VPEGYI
+364 V
-370 KLYVSNKYDMYINLP
+370 
-385 NSGEEK
+385 
-391 DADKYAEEIEYDNE
+391 
-405 SGVPFALIEDVPVF
+405 GVPFAVVEDVPVF
-419 EGCEDLS
+419 VGCENLS
-426 SNEERKDCMSRQI
+426 TNEERKECMSRQI
-439 TRFVNM
+439 SQFVNK
-445 NFNTNLGEELNL
+445 NFNTGLGKQLNL
-457 KGVNRIITQFRID
+457 KGVNRVIAQFRID
-470 ETGKVVDVK
+470 RTGEVVDVK

-489 EAIRVISELPQM
+489 EAIRVISELPKM

-522 IGSSE
+522 VGSSE